1 MKIKVAIG
9 IFVILISIALII
21 YFRFFFSQERIN
33 KISRAIST
41 TLGVNGVVEVYS
53 GGKLIKRFLQV
64 EKLSTAYGTLD
75 KKPRP
80 YRYGFGYVD
89 INQNGKLD
97 NNEKSYGKSYFEVP
111 EYSTYLYYEKK
122 DWNW

>member
-1 MKIKVAIG
+1 MKTKIAIG
-9 IFVILISIALII
+9 IFVILLSIAFFI

-33 KISRAIST
+33 KISRVIST
-41 TLGVNGVVEVYS
+41 TLGVNGVVEIYS
-53 GGKLIKRFLQV
+53 GGKLIKRFFQV

-80 YRYGFGYVD
+80 YRYGFGYID
-89 INQNGKLD
+89 LNQNGKLETS
-97 NNEKSYGKSYFEVP
+97 EKEKGKSYFEIP

-122 DWNW
+122 DLN

>member
-1 MKIKVAIG
+1 MRLKIAFG
-9 IFVILISIALII
+9 IIFFLLILGVVL
-21 YFRFFFSQERIN
+21 YLKFFFGQERIN

-89 INQNGKLD
+89 SNLD
-97 NNEKSYGKSYFEVP
+97 GILQQEEKKKGKSYFEVP

-122 DWNW
+122 D

>member
-1 MKIKVAIG
+1 MKLKIAVG
-9 IFVILISIALII
+9 IFVILLSITLFI
-21 YFRFFFSQERIN
+21 YFRFFFGQERIN

-41 TLGVNGVVEVYS
+41 TLGVNGVVEIYS

-75 KKPRP
+75 KQPRP

-89 INQNGKLD
+89 LNLNGKLD
-97 NNEKSYGKSYFEVP
+97 NNEKVNGKSYFEVP

-122 DWNW
+122 D